1 MNPISCHLEAIE
13 VRDLRSVSGKVLVKV
28 KTGSTVKKTGIF
40 KANGESLLWN
50 GRIFL

>member
-1 MNPISCHLEAIE
+1 MDPISCHLEAIE
-13 VRDLRSVSGKVLVKV
+13 VRNLRPVSGKVLVKV

-40 KANGESLLWN
+40 KASDQSLSWN